1 MKHIEVNQLD
11 ADEFEIVMCDDTTP
25 QGVVVVA
32 GKEVAL
38 IAKNKLSEV
47 LLFVSPL
54 GLPVVC
60 NLIEEQEDECCKTQC
75 A

>member
-11 ADEFEIVMCDDTTP
+11 VDEFEVVMCDETAP
-25 QGVVVVA
+25 AGVVSVA
-32 GKEVAL
+32 GKQMAIV
-38 IAKNKLSEV
+38 AKNKLSEV

-60 NLIEEQEDECCKTQC
+60 NLIEEQDDGCEIKC

>member
-1 MKHIEVNQLD
+1 MRYVEVNQFC
-11 ADEFEIVMCDDTTP
+11 ADEFEIAICDDATP
-25 QGVVVVA
+25 QGVAVVA
-32 GKEVAL
+32 GKQVA
-38 IAKNKLSEV
+38 IVAKGKLSEV

-60 NLIEEQEDECCKTQC
+60 NLIEEQKDECKTQC

>member
-1 MKHIEVNQLD
+1 MKYMEVNQLD
-11 ADEFEIVMCDDTTP
+11 VDEFEIVMCDDATP
-25 QGVVVVA
+25 QGVAVVA
-32 GKEVAL
+32 GKQVAVV
-38 IAKNKLSEV
+38 AKSKLSEV

-60 NLIEEQEDECCKTQC
+60 NLIEEQEDECKAQC

>member
-1 MKHIEVNQLD
+1 MRYVEVNQFR
-11 ADEFEIVMCDDTTP
+11 ADEFEIVICDDARP
-25 QGVVVVA
+25 EGVTVIA
-32 GKEVAL
+32 GKEVA
-38 IAKNKLSEV
+38 IVSKSKLSEI

-60 NLIEEQEDECCKTQC
+60 NLIEEQEDECCK

>member
-1 MKHIEVNQLD
+1 MKHIEVNQLGV
-11 ADEFEIVMCDDTTP
+11 DEFEIVMCDDATP

-32 GKEVAL
+32 GKEVA
-38 IAKNKLSEV
+38 IVAKSKLPDV

-60 NLIEEQEDECCKTQC
+60 NLIEEQEDECCKAQC

>member
-1 MKHIEVNQLD
+1 MKYMEINQLD
-11 ADEFEIVMCDDTTP
+11 VDEFEIVMCDDATP
-25 QGVVVVA
+25 QGVAVVA
-32 GKEVAL
+32 GKQ
-38 IAKNKLSEV
+38 IAITAKSKLSEV

-60 NLIEEQEDECCKTQC
+60 NLLEEQEEDECKAQC

>member
-1 MKHIEVNQLD
+1 MKHVEVNQLD
-11 ADEFEIVMCDDTTP
+11 VDEFEIAMCDDAIP
-25 QGVVVVA
+25 QGIITVA
-32 GKEVAL
+32 GKEVA
-38 IAKNKLSEV
+38 IVAKSKLSDV

-60 NLIEEQEDECCKTQC
+60 NLIEEQEDHECK

>member
-11 ADEFEIVMCDDTTP
+11 ANEFEVVMCDDATP

-32 GKEVAL
+32 GKEVV
-38 IAKNKLSEV
+38 IVAKSKLSEV

-60 NLIEEQEDECCKTQC
+60 HLIEEEEDDCCKTQC